1 MPGPLLPMFTHASR
15 LLNVKTP
22 LGEDVLL
29 LEGMEGSET
38 FSRGFEY
45 RLDLLSHEEGIDPL
59 ELVGKTVTFQ
69 IFGDGDA
76 TRSWNGVVRRLARG
90 GLHPSGMRSY
100 QALVVPWT
108 WFLTKRSN
116 CRIFQEMSVVD
127 IVSKVFDDAGF
138 SDGYETSGIT
148 GSYPVLNYCVQYRE
162 TDLEFVSRLLEEEGI
177 FYSFRHEDGRHVLV
191 LADGTSAYAPCD
203 QAEVPY
209 NEGSL
214 ASDHVSRWVH
224 GFEYVS
230 GKWSHTDYNFETPRA
245 DLHAE
250 TPTVLGLSGVDAH
263 ERYDY
268 PGRYVDKSHGDTKA
282 KALMEAE
289 EAGHDVVEGA
299 STCSSFCVGG
309 TFTLSGH
316 AYESEDGK
324 SYVLTGVQHSAHDGS
339 YVQSGGGSSHYRN
352 SFRCIPDSV
361 VVRPKRLT
369 RRPLVHGPQTAV
381 VVGPSG
387 DEIYTDE
394 FGRIKV
400 QFHWDREGAS
410 DENSSCWVR
419 VAQIWAGKA
428 WGAQYI
434 PRIGQEVVVEF
445 LEGDPDR
452 PLVTGGVYNGDMPVP
467 YDLPANKTQSG
478 IKSRSSK
485 EGGTSNFNELRF
497 EDKKGEELVYIHAE
511 KDRREVVENDH
522 ALNVGHDQAIEVGND
537 RSEKIGND
545 RSLSVGANKSETVGE
560 TKSVT
565 VGKTHTESIGTDM
578 SVSVGDD
585 RTLEVGSNLS
595 EVVGSNHVCSV
606 GEDATIDVGNALT
619 ISTGKTMETTV
630 GTDRT
635 LTVAKES
642 SHSAKKIMLTA
653 DDELILKVGKASL
666 VMKKNGDI
674 TLKGKKITVKGSGD
688 VVLKGSKIAQN

>member
-1 MPGPLLPMFTHASR
+1 MFTHASR
-15 LLNVKTP
+15 LLHVKTP

-29 LEGMEGSET
+29 LEGLEGSET

-59 ELVGKTVTFQ
+59 DLVGKSVTFQ
-69 IFGDGDA
+69 IFGDGEA

-100 QALVVPWT
+100 QAIVVPWT

-138 SDGYETSGIT
+138 SDYETNGIT
-148 GSYPVLNYCVQYRE
+148 GSYPALNYCVQYRE

-177 FYSFRHEDGRHVLV
+177 FYSFRHEDGRHVMV
-191 LADGTSAYAPCD
+191 LADGTSAYSPCD

-214 ASDHVSRWVH
+214 ANDHVSRWVH

-250 TPTVLGLSGVDAH
+250 TPTVVGLSGVDAH

-268 PGRYVDKSHGDTKA
+268 PGRYVDKSHGDAKA

-289 EAGHDVVEGA
+289 EAGYDVVEGA
-299 STCSSFCVGG
+299 STCSSFRVGG

-316 AYESEDGK
+316 AYESEDGQ
-324 SYVLTGVQHSAHDGS
+324 SYVLTGVQHSARDSS
-339 YVQSGGGSSHYRN
+339 YVQSEGGDSHYRN
-352 SFRCIPDSV
+352 SFRCVPDSV
-361 VVRPKRLT
+361 VFRPKRLT

-387 DEIYTDE
+387 DEIHTDE

-400 QFHWDREGAS
+400 QFHWDREGAN

-485 EGGTSNFNELRF
+485 EGGTANFNEIRF

-511 KDRREVVENDH
+511 KDRSEVVENDH
-522 ALNVGHDQAIEVGND
+522 SLQVGHDQTIHVAND
-537 RSEKIGND
+537 RNETIDKN
-545 RSLSVGANKSETVGE
+545 RSLTVGENKSESVGSNKTVAIGKNHDEDVGSNMNVTVGANRTMTIGDNLTESVASDQSVSVGKSLTEEIG
-560 TKSVT
+560 KDLSVT
-565 VGKTHTESIGTDM
+565 VGKDADVTVGGSSTT
-578 SVSVGDD
+578 SVSDD
-585 RTLEVGSNLS
+585 AVLN
-595 EVVGSNHVCSV
+595 
-606 GEDATIDVGNALT
+606 
-619 ISTGKTMETTV
+619 
-630 GTDRT
+630 
-635 LTVAKES
+635 
-642 SHSAKKIMLTA
+642 AKKIQLVA
-653 DDELILKVGKASL
+653 QDELSIKVGKASL